1 MLAGNIGANLVEKIA
16 ANREKD
22 AINEEYISYY
32 ENQWEEYLGSD
43 EAAAAEKLFKSNAN
57 NQNILS
63 DNLTGLENA
72 GAPSDD
78 VAEAKMSTGKHI
90 RLREQLKTAN
100 LAQRYPA
107 WYKSILKY
115 QDISCRN

>member
-43 EAAAAEKLFKSNAN
+43 EAAAAEKL
-57 NQNILS
+57 
-63 DNLTGLENA
+63 
-72 GAPSDD
+72 
-78 VAEAKMSTGKHI
+78 
-90 RLREQLKTAN
+90 LK
-100 LAQRYPA
+100 
-107 WYKSILKY
+107 
-115 QDISCRN
+115 